1 MNTREKVQNKAKE
14 IGHCL
19 CSPVFECHCNFFK
32 KHNVCKCANEKC
44 DNNCNIDDW
53 VKINSDK

>member
-19 CSPVFECHCNFFK
+19 FNKSFTSSIGGIREWCH
-32 KHNVCKCANEKC
+32 
-44 DNNCNIDDW
+44 
-53 VKINSDK
+53 